1 MYKTSRDVGA
11 YQGNLPK
18 KQEIMSF
25 IEKENKRSPVLFRTL
40 KLSNLHYIHTLSLSY
55 SLTHSLIRTR
65 HSLKVTKTSSA
76 ASEHIW

>member
-40 KLSNLHYIHTLSLSY
+40 KLSNLHYIHTLSL
-55 SLTHSLIRTR
+55 LFTHSLTDS
-65 HSLKVTKTSSA
+65 HTPLP
-76 ASEHIW
+76 